1 MASSVRRTSVRR
13 TSVRRTEDPA
23 QVLSDAARFLAID
36 PIRHNVV
43 LTLLHQ
49 RVADPEPGRYWIVD
63 IGDEPAGVVFQSPLS
78 FMATITPMPAE
89 AVLAVVDAM
98 VHDGVEL
105 PGVNGE
111 AATAARFAGHWAE
124 RTKAAARPDQGQ
136 RIYEVDTVIS
146 AHPPAGGR
154 LRPADQGDEA
164 VLVRWF
170 DAFHREATADLGRPV
185 PTWAEVVD
193 RRLRTG
199 QLWLWDDEG
208 PVAMAGLSEPVSGVV
223 RVGPVYT
230 PTERRN
236 SGYASALVAGVSS
249 GVRSR
254 GQRCMLYTDL
264 ANPTSN
270 SIYRALGYRA
280 VAEALRY
287 AFDS

>member
-1 MASSVRRTSVRR
+1 MASSVRG
-13 TSVRRTEDPA
+13 TEDPRR
-23 QVLSDAARFLAID
+23 VLSDASGFLASD

-43 LTLLHQ
+43 LTLLHE

-63 IGDEPAGVVFQSPLS
+63 VGGEPAGVVLQSPRG
-78 FMATITPMPAE
+78 FMATITPMPARA
-89 AVLAVVDAM
+89 AVAVVDAI
-98 VHDGVEL
+98 VQEGVEL

-111 AATAARFAGHWAE
+111 AATAARFAGRWAE
-124 RTKAAARPDQGQ
+124 RTKAAARPCEGQ

-146 AHPPAGGR
+146 PRPTGGLLR
-154 LRPADQGDEA
+154 LADRGDEA
-164 VLVRWF
+164 LLVGWF
-170 DAFHREATADLGRPV
+170 EAFHREATADLDMAA
-185 PTWAEVVD
+185 TWSAEVVD
-193 RRLRTG
+193 RRLRAG

-208 PVAMAGLSEPVSGVV
+208 PVAMAGLSEPVSGVA

-236 SGYASALVAGVSS
+236 SGYASALVAGVSR
-249 GVRSR
+249 GIRTT

-287 AFDS
+287 AFDT

>member
-1 MASSVRRTSVRR
+1 MASSVRSI
-13 TSVRRTEDPA
+13 EDPG
-23 QVLSDAARFLAID
+23 QVLAAAAGFLASD

-43 LTLLHQ
+43 VTLLRQ
-49 RVADPEPGRYWIVD
+49 RIAHPEPGRYWIVEV
-63 IGDEPAGVVFQSPLS
+63 GGEPAGVVFQSPLN

-89 AVLAVVDAM
+89 AVVAVVDAI
-98 VHDGVEL
+98 VHEGVAL

-111 AATAARFAGHWAE
+111 AATAARFAGHWTE
-124 RTKAAARPDQGQ
+124 RTKAAARPYEGQ
-136 RIYEVDTVIS
+136 RIYEVDTVVR
-146 AHPPAGGR
+146 PRPAGGR
-154 LRPADQGDEA
+154 LRPAEREDRA

-170 DAFHREATADLGRPV
+170 EAFHEEATSDAGMDAPSW
-185 PTWAEVVD
+185 PEVVD
-193 RRLRTG
+193 RRLRAG

-208 PVAMAGLSEPVSGVV
+208 PVAMAGLSEPVSEVV

-230 PTERRN
+230 PPERRKA
-236 SGYASALVAGVSS
+236 GYASALVAAVSS
-249 GVRSR
+249 GVRDT

-287 AFDS
+287 TFET